1 MSKIFE
7 IALGIVTSVG
17 GFLEVGSITTAAQ
30 AGAEF
35 GFRLTWAVVLGGLCI
50 IFLVEM
56 AGRFTAVSKHTLV
69 DATRERFGFNFF
81 VIPLVT
87 LVSDFGVEEMHEIRR
102 P

>member
-1 MSKIFE
+1 MGKIFE

-35 GFRLTWAVVLGGLCI
+35 GFRLAWAVVLGGLCI

-56 AGRFTAVSKHTLV
+56 AGRFTAVSKHTLSSMPH
-69 DATRERFGFNFF
+69 EN
-81 VIPLVT
+81 
-87 LVSDFGVEEMHEIRR
+87 VSGLISSLFR
-102 P
+102 